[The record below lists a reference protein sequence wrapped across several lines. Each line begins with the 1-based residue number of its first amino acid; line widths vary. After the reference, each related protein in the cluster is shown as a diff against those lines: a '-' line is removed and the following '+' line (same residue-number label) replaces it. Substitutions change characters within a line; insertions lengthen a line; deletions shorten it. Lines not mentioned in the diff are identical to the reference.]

1 MKRKRFYNNKKRGT
15 KWTEEERGRKIDF
28 ADKYIAAG
36 TYSDKFD
43 EKRPKKQTSSF
54 KKKEQK
60 RNLLYGF
67 VIFLVCAA
75 LVAAGYTG
83 MDVYLLRHAVPVKQ
97 AMEETVTQADS
108 MAEVSLRFA
117 SYKTE
122 SVSLDSSVMLSALMN
137 DITADGYSAVTFDAK
152 RDDGTVGY
160 ASSLASV
167 DTFGAVSAPSSRPEK
182 SIRELL
188 SNDILPVARVC
199 CYKDNVVPQQAKDAA
214 VMNGKKVYKDS
225 DGNTYLNPD
234 SEMAYNYLRDMIQEL
249 SGYGVTVFVLSG
261 CDLPEEMAEDYG
273 DGFDALAKKLYSD
286 IDGNIKLLEEV
297 AVTVRGRDAESGK
310 VTAAAIKKDIAAFP
324 KLNENQMYS
333 VTAGADSKRVL
344 DGLKKAE
351 VNCFTLD
358 D

>member
-97 AMEETVTQADS
+97 AM
-108 MAEVSLRFA
+108 
-117 SYKTE
+117 
-122 SVSLDSSVMLSALMN
+122 LSALMN

-214 VMNGKKVYKDS
+214 CKKYRANLTEES
-225 DGNTYLNPD
+225 F
-234 SEMAYNYLRDMIQEL
+234 L
-249 SGYGVTVFVLSG
+249 SHG
-261 CDLPEEMAEDYG
+261 
-273 DGFDALAKKLYSD
+273 
-286 IDGNIKLLEEV
+286 
-297 AVTVRGRDAESGK
+297 
-310 VTAAAIKKDIAAFP
+310 
-324 KLNENQMYS
+324 
-333 VTAGADSKRVL
+333 
-344 DGLKKAE
+344 
-351 VNCFTLD
+351 
-358 D
+358 